1 MSTRIARELEWGHRV
16 TCVFLTD
23 GAGKGASA
31 ATRDDESRAVLTS
44 LGVPTTNQLFIGSS
58 AHIPDGQL
66 VLHLDRAWQALVQLA
81 DSRSISRIYSLAYEG
96 GHQDHDAAHVLAVVL
111 AQRRRLLHPAWLAP
125 FYHGWRTPWQLFRVH
140 RALPTTRRR
149 IVRRLPAGEAV
160 RHLALC
166 WRYPSQRVTWMGLFP
181 EYCLQ
186 RGLRRRET
194 LVAVDIATLLKRPH
208 PGPLLYERMQGF
220 SYGQF
225 RAAVVR
231 FVATQGFD
239 AQSFGQDVVT
249 DD

>member
-1 MSTRIARELEWGHRV
+1 MSTRIARELEWGHHV

-96 GHQDHDAAHVLAVVL
+96 GHQA
-111 AQRRRLLHPAWLAP
+111 RRRACPRRGPGAATTIAAPRLLAP